1 MKNRIRFLR
10 LEKGWTQQSLADRVG
25 ITRMMISLFEYWRR
39 DPSLALA
46 YRFAD
51 AFEKRIDE
59 VFPHE
64 PETLPTEEPEA
75 TAFERQLFSIEAT
88 RPRQNQVRALRVAK
102 RWSQR
107 ELAERVGVS
116 PCTMNAIERSS
127 WKPSLALA
135 YAISQVLCASVL
147 EIFPPDAFTKVMP
160 PAPSSEETP

>member
-1 MKNRIRFLR
+1 MKNRILFLR
-10 LEKGWTQQSLADRVG
+10 VERGWTQQALANRVG
-25 ITRMMISLFEYWRR
+25 ITRMMISLFEHWRR

-51 AFEKRIDE
+51 AFERIDE

-64 PETLPTEEPEA
+64 PEILPAAETHE
-75 TAFERQLFSIEAT
+75 TAYDIDPVPNETNHQ
-88 RPRQNQVRALRVAK
+88 RQNLVRALRIAK

-107 ELAERVGVS
+107 ELAECVGISVG
-116 PCTMNAIERSS
+116 TINAIERGA

-135 YAISQVLCASVL
+135 YGISQVLGASVL
-147 EIFPPDAFTKVMP
+147 EIFPLDAFTKLMP

>member
-10 LEKGWTQQSLADRVG
+10 VEKGWTQRSLANRVG
-25 ITRMMISLFEYWRR
+25 IARMMVSLFEHWRR
-39 DPSLALA
+39 DPTLALA

-64 PETLPTEEPEA
+64 PETLPPEEPEA
-75 TAFERQLFSIEAT
+75 TAFERELSSIEAT
-88 RPRQNQVRALRVAK
+88 RPSQNQIRALRIAK

-116 PCTMNAIERSS
+116 SCTMNAIERSAR
-127 WKPSLALA
+127 KPSLALA
-135 YAISQVLCASVL
+135 YAISQVLGASVL
-147 EIFPPDAFTKVMP
+147 EIFPPDAFTKLMP
-160 PAPSSEETP
+160 PAPSSEETS

>member
-10 LEKGWTQQSLADRVG
+10 VEKGWTQQALATRVG
-25 ITRMMISLFEYWRR
+25 ITRMMISLFEHWRR
-39 DPSLALA
+39 DPSLVLA

-59 VFPHE
+59 VFLHE
-64 PETLPTEEPEA
+64 SEILAPEEPEA
-75 TAFERQLFSIEAT
+75 TAFELELSSIEAT
-88 RPRQNQVRALRVAK
+88 HPRQNQIRALRIAK

-116 PCTMNAIERSS
+116 SCNINAVERSA

-135 YAISQVLCASVL
+135 YAISQVLGASVL
-147 EIFPPDAFTKVMP
+147 EIFPPDAFTKLMP
-160 PAPSSEETP
+160 PAASSEETP

>member
-10 LEKGWTQQSLADRVG
+10 VERGWTQRSLANRVG
-25 ITRMMISLFEYWRR
+25 IARMMISLFEHWRR
-39 DPSLALA
+39 DPTLALA

-64 PETLPTEEPEA
+64 PETLSPEEPEA
-75 TAFERQLFSIEAT
+75 TASELELSSIEAT
-88 RPRQNQVRALRVAK
+88 RPSQNQVRALRIAK

-107 ELAERVGVS
+107 ELAERVGIS

-127 WKPSLALA
+127 RKPSLALA
-135 YAISQVLCASVL
+135 YAISQVLGASIL
-147 EIFPPDAFTKVMP
+147 DIFPPDAFTKLMP
-160 PAPSSEETP
+160 PAASSEETP

>member
-10 LEKGWTQQSLADRVG
+10 AEKGWTQKALANRLG
-25 ITRMMISLFEYWRR
+25 IAPMMISLFEHWRR
-39 DPSLALA
+39 DPTLALA

-64 PETLPTEEPEA
+64 PETLPPEEPEA
-75 TAFERQLFSIEAT
+75 TAFERELSSIEAA
-88 RPRQNQVRALRVAK
+88 RPRQNQVRALRVTK

-116 PCTMNAIERSS
+116 QCTMNAIERSS
-127 WKPSLALA
+127 RKPSLALA
-135 YAISQVLCASVL
+135 YAISQVLGASVL
-147 EIFPPDAFTKVMP
+147 EIFPPDAFTKLMP
-160 PAPSSEETP
+160 PAASSEETP

>member
-10 LEKGWTQQSLADRVG
+10 VERGWTQQSLANRVG
-25 ITRMMISLFEYWRR
+25 IARMMISLFEHWRR
-39 DPSLALA
+39 DPTLALA

-64 PETLPTEEPEA
+64 PETLSPEEPEA
-75 TAFERQLFSIEAT
+75 TAFELELSSIEAT
-88 RPRQNQVRALRVAK
+88 RPRQNQVRAFRVTK

-107 ELAERVGVS
+107 ELAERVGIS

-127 WKPSLALA
+127 RKPSLALA
-135 YAISQVLCASVL
+135 YAISQVLGASVL
-147 EIFPPDAFTKVMP
+147 EIFPPDAFTKLMP
-160 PAPSSEETP
+160 PAASSEETP

>member
-10 LEKGWTQQSLADRVG
+10 VERGWTQQSLANRVG
-25 ITRMMISLFEYWRR
+25 ITRMMISLFEHLRR

-64 PETLPTEEPEA
+64 PETLRPEEPEA
-75 TAFERQLFSIEAT
+75 TASELELSSIETT
-88 RPRQNQVRALRVAK
+88 RPRQNLVRALRIAK

-116 PCTMNAIERSS
+116 VCTMNAIERGSC
-127 WKPSLALA
+127 KPSLALA
-135 YAISQVLCASVL
+135 YGISQVLGASVL
-147 EIFPPDAFTKVMP
+147 EIFPPDAFRKVMP
-160 PAPSSEETP
+160 PAASTEEAP